1 MGYAIFVI
9 GPAGS
14 GKTSLSHMLKE
25 HYTAQKRGV
34 VLVNLDPAQALT
46 DLEFS
51 FDIRDHIEITEI
63 MEAAD
68 FGPNGGLMAGLEA
81 ISDNLDIMEL
91 PEDDDTLLIFDCPG
105 QIELYLHSDSISK
118 IITEVQKNHFPL
130 ILYALDVMHLLDSSR
145 FTSAAIT
152 ATIAMSKFE
161 VPHLN
166 IFTKCDLVKKEELDE
181 LLDELDLDTLCSS
194 IPARCRN
201 EKKFN
206 HALTTIIK
214 DEGLLGFIPLNYKE
228 KESLDE
234 LAYHIDTSL
243 QYFDSHMA
251 DE

>member
-1 MGYAIFVI
+1 MGYALFVI

-14 GKTSLSHMLKE
+14 GKTTLTHMLKE
-25 HYTAQKRGV
+25 HYTSQKRSV
-34 VLVNLDPAQALT
+34 TLVNLDPAQALT
-46 DLEFS
+46 DLEFV
-51 FDIRDHIEITEI
+51 FDIRDHIEISEI

-91 PEDDDTLLIFDCPG
+91 PEDDEVFLIFDCPG

-118 IITEVQKNHFPL
+118 IITEMQKNHFPL
-130 ILYALDVMHLLDSSR
+130 VLYALDAMHLLDNSR
-145 FTSAAIT
+145 FLAAAIS

-166 IFTKCDLVKKEELDE
+166 IFTKCDLVDKAQLDE
-181 LLDELDLDTLCSS
+181 LLESLDTETLCENL
-194 IPARCRN
+194 PARTVD

-206 HALTTIIK
+206 QALTTIIK

-228 KESLDE
+228 KESIDE

-243 QYFDSHMA
+243 QYFDNHMP